1 MSIGLACSLAD
12 SSPALPESIRKLPRQ
27 RMPVSRGAPA
37 TTSNSYIPTTW
48 LMPFPGLRR
57 KRRRTKGDAWAN
69 DSAPLAL
76 VFAARLL
83 PIVMPIHKITIR
95 MSPTSVLKISV
106 PVVNGWR
113 PFMANV
119 KVVGHDCSLIPS
131 TSVRG

>member
-1 MSIGLACSLAD
+1 
-12 SSPALPESIRKLPRQ
+12 
-27 RMPVSRGAPA
+27 
-37 TTSNSYIPTTW
+37 
-48 LMPFPGLRR
+48 
-57 KRRRTKGDAWAN
+57 
-69 DSAPLAL
+69 
-76 VFAARLL
+76 
-83 PIVMPIHKITIR
+83 MPIHKITIR